1 MPTTRFVYQSRGVQT
16 PPRLSDFRF
25 QLPEK
30 YIAQEPVSRRD
41 SSRLLIVDRATGTL
55 HDSKF
60 SDIIKYLF
68 PGDCLVINITRV
80 FPARLSGY
88 KEKTQADIEVFL
100 LRNLTEDLWEVL
112 VKPARKV
119 RTGNT
124 IHIGEDMYCEVIDN
138 TTSGGRVVRF
148 HYQGDFSALVEKYGK
163 PPLPPYIRR
172 EPRPEDQERYQT
184 VYAEV
189 TGAVAAPTA
198 GLHFTQGLLERI
210 ARKGVHIVPL
220 VLHVGLGT
228 FRPVQVEDL
237 GRHRMDSEYF
247 EIQPEASSTI
257 NNAIAQGKK
266 IVAVGTSS
274 TRTLETV
281 ANFNGGVKPASG
293 WTDKFIYP
301 PYQFKVVDRLLTNF
315 HLPDSTLLM
324 LVCAFADMEL
334 IMRAYRHA
342 VKEKY
347 RFYSYGDGM
356 LVL

>member
-1 MPTTRFVYQSRGVQT
+1 MPTTTSTYQPRGVRT
-16 PPRLSDFRF
+16 TPRLSDFKF
-25 QLPEK
+25 QLPDK
-30 YIAQEPVSRRD
+30 YIAQEPTPRRD
-41 SSRLLIVDRATGTL
+41 NSRMMIVDRAAGTF

-60 SDIIKYLF
+60 TDIVKYLSS
-68 PGDCLVINITRV
+68 GDCLVINVTRV

-88 KEKTQADIEVFL
+88 KEKTEAEIEVFL
-100 LRNLTEDLWEVL
+100 LRKLTDDLWEVL

-124 IHIGEDMYCEVIDN
+124 IHISENMYCEVIDN

-148 HYQGDFSALVEKYGK
+148 HYEGDFSQLVEKYGK

-172 EPRPEDQERYQT
+172 ESRPEDAERYQT
-184 VYAEV
+184 IYAKE

-198 GLHFTQGLLERI
+198 GLHFTNGLLDRI
-210 ARKGVHIVPL
+210 ARKGVHIVPI

-237 GRHRMDSEYF
+237 ARHRMDSEYF
-247 EIQPEASSTI
+247 KVGPEAVTTI
-257 NNAIAQGKK
+257 NNAITNGKR
-266 IVAVGTSS
+266 VLAVGTST

-281 ANFNGGVKPASG
+281 ANFDGGIKSTSG

-315 HLPDSTLLM
+315 HISGSTLLM

-334 IMRAYRHA
+334 ITKAYRHA
-342 VKEKY
+342 LKEKY
-347 RFYSYGDGM
+347 RFYSYGDSM
-356 LVL
+356 LIL